1 MILITGSKGQLGQEL
16 TQIFNFENID
26 YIGVDIDEM
35 DITKIGSIRELVKT
49 KEINIIINCA
59 AYTAVDKA
67 EEDEKMAYAINETG
81 VKNLIEVAQEIGAF
95 LVHLSTDFIFDRLTG
110 DKTGLNPWKTTDI
123 PKSNSVYGA
132 SKLAGENRLHE
143 KTKQGE
149 NLVGA
154 TLIRTSWVYSQFGN
168 NFPKTMLRL
177 AREHGR
183 LSVVEDQI
191 GRPTWAGRL
200 ADFIY
205 VLLSKLEEDLSKVSS
220 KSASEIYNLSNS
232 GVASWYDFAKATI
245 EFGVEMGLVE
255 NIPVLPVA
263 TEEFKRPAPRPHY
276 SVLDLSQARGLYGP
290 IPHWEDDLKTFLMQL
305 KD

>member
-1 MILITGSKGQLGQEL
+1 MVLITGSKGQLGQEL

-26 YIGVDIDEM
+26 HIGVDIDEM

-67 EEDEKMAYAINETG
+67 EEDETMAYAINETG

-95 LVHLSTDFIFDRLTG
+95 MVHLSTDFIFDELTG
-110 DKTGLNPWKTTDI
+110 DKTQLNPWATTDT

-132 SKLAGENRLHE
+132 SKLAGENRLYE

-220 KSASEIYNLSNS
+220 KSTSKIYHLSNS

-245 EFGVEMGLVE
+245 ELGAEMGLVE
-255 NIPVLPVA
+255 NIPILPVT

-290 IPHWEDDLKTFLMQL
+290 ILHWQDDLKTFLMQL
-305 KD
+305 KN